1 MFMVITA
8 NKAQEFFRE
17 FSGSFHSTPEVISV
31 RNSAHAS
38 GEICSILKII
48 NRNVSGKLKVVNA
61 YYLWIFSDTNYY
73 VNIQV

>member
-1 MFMVITA
+1 MFVVITA
-8 NKAQEFFRE
+8 NKAQEFYSLIFWL
-17 FSGSFHSTPEVISV
+17 FSFYPEVISV
-31 RNSAHAS
+31 RNSAHAG

-73 VNIQV
+73 VNIQM